1 MIKIARPIAI
11 SAAATVKINITK
23 TCPIGELLKE
33 ENATKF
39 KFTANSMI
47 SIVIRILIIDFLL
60 YKTPKIPT
68 EKSKL
73 DKIKKCERGMSND
86 SIPFGKKILLI

>member
-23 TCPIGELLKE
+23 TCPTGELLKE